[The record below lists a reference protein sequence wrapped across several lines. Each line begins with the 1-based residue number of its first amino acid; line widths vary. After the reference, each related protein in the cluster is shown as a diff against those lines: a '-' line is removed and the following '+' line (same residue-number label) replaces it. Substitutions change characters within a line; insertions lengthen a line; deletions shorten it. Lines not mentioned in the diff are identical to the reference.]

1 MTRFSFHRLWAIVL
15 KEFIQMKRDRVTFA
29 MMVGIPL
36 MQLMLFGFA
45 INSDPKHLPAAI
57 RSADQGPFARTL
69 VSALKQSGYF
79 TLVKEAATEEETQRL
94 LQLGEVQFVINI
106 PEDFSRRLLRGERPT
121 VLVEADATD
130 PAATGP
136 ALSAV
141 KTLAASVLN
150 RDLPG
155 PLARLRGTEG
165 PIDVSVHAHYNPE
178 NITQYNVVPGLMGV
192 VLTMTMVIITALAI
206 TRERERGTM
215 ENLLATPV
223 RPFEVM
229 VGKILPYIAVGYIQ
243 LTIIL
248 IAARFLFDV
257 PMVGHLG
264 LVYLVALLF
273 IAANLAVGI
282 TFSSIAQNP
291 SRRTSCRRCR
301 WRSSSFL
308 PSILLSGFMFPFR
321 GMPRTPPRIPP
332 PPWAEA
338 NLRSPPAAVATMRE
352 GFAKIDATARVML
365 RRDVTLVAGTPGLV
379 CALALAAREAASTP
393 KQRMTHLQARVAQPR
408 VLPAHRRTARPVR
421 RGAPHH
427 ARADGQVP

>member
-1 MTRFSFHRLWAIVL
+1 MPRFTFHRLWAIVL

-36 MQLMLFGFA
+36 MQLTLFGYA
-45 INSDPKHLPAAI
+45 INSDPKHLPTAI
-57 RSADQGPFARTL
+57 RAADQGHFARTL
-69 VSALKQSGYF
+69 VAALRNSGYF
-79 TLVKEAATEEETQRL
+79 TLVREAATEAEAREL

-141 KTLAASVLN
+141 RVIGTTVLDP
-150 RDLPG
+150 DLPG
-155 PLARLRGTEG
+155 PLARLRGKDG
-165 PIDVSVHAHYNPE
+165 PVDYQIHAHYNPE

-192 VLTMTMVIITALAI
+192 VLTMTMVVITSLAI

-243 LTIIL
+243 VTLIL
-248 IAARFLFDV
+248 LAARFLFGV
-257 PMVGHLG
+257 PMVGSLP
-264 LVYLVALLF
+264 LVYAVALVF
-273 IAANLAVGI
+273 IAANLAMGI
-282 TFSSIAQNP
+282 TFSSLAQNQLQAVQMAFFF
-291 SRRTSCRRCR
+291 
-301 WRSSSFL
+301 FL

-321 GMPRTPPRIPP
+321 GMPEWAQWIGTCLPNTHFLRIVRGILLKGNGA
-332 PPWAEA
+332 AEIVPE
-338 NLRSPPAAVATMRE
+338 LWPLLLFLIVAMSVGVKRY
-352 GFAKIDATARVML
+352 RQ
-365 RRDVTLVAGTPGLV
+365 TL
-379 CALALAAREAASTP
+379 
-393 KQRMTHLQARVAQPR
+393 
-408 VLPAHRRTARPVR
+408 
-421 RGAPHH
+421 
-427 ARADGQVP
+427 D